1 MDRNLKNKLGVLC
14 VRFQV
19 PMYALIVL
27 LSRAPVVKVLLE
39 RNANLLPRASFL
51 LKWMSGTTAVV
62 GGVNAVTGATA
73 SVQLLEGYN
82 DTTAYVGEYFRLSFA
97 STDYV
102 VESYR
107 LGGTAPEGLSL
118 SPDVNEFGVGTI
130 DGVPVKKGVHNID
143 IWAYEE
149 EGHQGDSTLLA
160 ITVYIREKGP
170 TISMQPQGV
179 STAWGSTLD
188 LEIGLQDGTDA
199 AYQWRKDG
207 IEIPGATSTAFT
219 ISQVTSMDEG
229 VYDVQVSKDGT
240 TVTSDPASVTITSSG
255 LQRWKEE
262 AFENPFSAETDAQLD
277 PDLDGLI
284 NLIEYA
290 IGSDPNSPTAIQ
302 LPKVGFQ
309 QVLSNRY
316 VVYSYVKNPNAVDIS
331 ISAEYTDALA
341 SPTWIPITDFL
352 NGIRVEDTGD
362 AYLVK
367 VPRETACF
375 VRFVIAES

>member
-19 PMYALIVL
+19 PVYALIIL
-27 LSRAPVVKVLLE
+27 LSRAPVLKVLLE
-39 RNANLLPRASFL
+39 RNANLLPRSSFL
-51 LKWMSGTTAVV
+51 LKWMSGTAAVV
-62 GGVNAVTGATA
+62 GGVNTVTGATA

-82 DTTAYVGEYFRLSFA
+82 NTAAYVGEYFRLSFA

-107 LGGTAPEGLSL
+107 LGGTAPEGLTL
-118 SPDVNEFGVGTI
+118 SSNVNEFGVGTI

-179 STAWGSTLD
+179 STAWGSAFD
-188 LEIGLQDGTDA
+188 LGIGLQDGTDA

-207 IEIPGATSTAFT
+207 IEIPGATSSTFS
-219 ISQVTSMDEG
+219 ISQATSMDGG
-229 VYDVQVSKDGT
+229 VYDVQVSKDGS

-262 AFENPFSAETDAQLD
+262 AFENPFSAETNAQLD

-302 LPKVGFQ
+302 LPNVGFQ
-309 QVLSNRY
+309 QVLANQY

-331 ISAEYTDALA
+331 ISAEYTDELA

-352 NGIRVEDTGD
+352 NGIRIEDTGD
-362 AYLVK
+362 AFLVK

>member
-143 IWAYEE
+143 IWAHEE
-149 EGHQGDSTLLA
+149 EGH
-160 ITVYIREKGP
+160 
-170 TISMQPQGV
+170 QGV